1 VNYKYI
7 SQEYSFNGI
16 NIYYYYYNNTG
27 LTFLI
32 PAYPGCPGKEDYTCV
47 VVVVVVVSM
56 E

>member
-16 NIYYYYYNNTG
+16 NIYYYYYNTG

-32 PAYPGCPGKEDYTCV
+32 PAYTGCPGKEDYTCV